1 MIVTNPCSLPRIVLS
16 PNRNRWLTPNEY
28 SGVGVRRGVAKV
40 GHKWGNFG
48 LCWCGW
54 QTVGS
59 APEENRFTVF
69 EQARRVYYGALFKAK
84 MEILA

>member
-1 MIVTNPCSLPRIVLS
+1 VGGGPVS
-16 PNRNRWLTPNEY
+16 
-28 SGVGVRRGVAKV
+28 SGIRLQRVGVRRGVAEV

-59 APEENRFTVF
+59 APDENRLQYGN
-69 EQARRVYYGALFKAK
+69 EQARRVYYGAVFEAK
-84 MEILA
+84 KEILAKSEIPVKY